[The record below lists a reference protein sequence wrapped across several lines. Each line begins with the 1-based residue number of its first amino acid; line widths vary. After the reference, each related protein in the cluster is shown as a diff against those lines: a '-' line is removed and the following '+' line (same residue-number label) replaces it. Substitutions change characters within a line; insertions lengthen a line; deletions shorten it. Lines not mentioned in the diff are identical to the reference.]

1 MSEKNREIQK
11 METGRQ
17 GFGSMEKGMVNMHG
31 SIHRLRKMSGFSFL
45 ILRTAHELIQ
55 CILEPEKC
63 EILGPDGAPWE
74 GALKEEMCIRM
85 EALAAEEPRSRTG
98 WELHPARIRILSVP
112 AESMPVVIHGKEI
125 PASLETILDYRP
137 LTLRNERERAIF
149 RIQDALVRGFTEF
162 LQQEDFVQIHTP
174 KLVSQGAE
182 GGANIFRLDY
192 FGKEAYLA
200 QSPQF
205 YKQMMVGVYE
215 RVFEIG
221 PVFRAEKH
229 DTARH
234 LNEYTGVD
242 FEMGYIEGFEEL
254 CCMEEA
260 MIRHALQKLPELCPQ
275 ELKLLNVRTPQAESI
290 PFIRFYEAKE
300 RIARKF
306 SRPVRE
312 KEDLDPEEEKL
323 LCQLME
329 EETGSEFVFVTHY
342 PASKRP
348 FYAMEEERD
357 PQVTKSFDLL
367 FRGLEVTTGGQR
379 IHDYAAQL
387 AKMKARGMDPEQF
400 ESYLQIHKHGMPPHG
415 GLGMGLERFT
425 ARLLEQ
431 DNVRRACLFPRD
443 IHRIAP

>member
-275 ELKLLNVRTPQAESI
+275 ELKLLNVRIPQADPI

-300 RIARKF
+300 RIARRF
-306 SRPVRE
+306 NRPVRE
-312 KEDLDPEEEKL
+312 KEDLDPEEE
-323 LCQLME
+323 E
-329 EETGSEFVFVTHY
+329 N
-342 PASKRP
+342 
-348 FYAMEEERD
+348 

-379 IHDYAAQL
+379 IHDYAVQL
-387 AKMKARGMDPEQF
+387 SKMKARGMDPEQF

>member
-1 MSEKNREIQK
+1 MNEKIIK
-11 METGRQ
+11 T
-17 GFGSMEKGMVNMHG
+17 HG
-31 SIHRLRKMSGFSFL
+31 SIHRIRKMSGFSFL
-45 ILRTAHELIQ
+45 ILRTAHRLIQ
-55 CILEPEKC
+55 CVLEPEKC
-63 EILGPDGAPWE
+63 EIFSPDGRPWKE
-74 GALKEEMCIRM
+74 ALKEEMCIRM
-85 EALAAEEPRSRTG
+85 EALEVAEPRSRTG
-98 WELHPARIRILSVP
+98 WELHPVRIRILSVP
-112 AESMPVVIHGKEI
+112 AEAMPVVIHGKEI
-125 PASLETILDYRP
+125 PASLETILDNRP
-137 LTLRNERERAIF
+137 LTLRNERERAVF

-162 LQQEDFVQIHTP
+162 LQQQDFVQVHTP

-234 LNEYTGVD
+234 LNEYTSVD
-242 FEMGYIEGFEEL
+242 LEMGYIEGFEEL
-254 CCMEEA
+254 CRMEEA
-260 MIRHALQKLPELCPQ
+260 MIRHALEGLKAICKEELD
-275 ELKLLNVRTPQAESI
+275 LLQVRIPRVEAI
-290 PFIRFYEAKE
+290 PFIRFHEAKE
-300 RIARKF
+300 QVAKRYH
-306 SRPVRE
+306 RPIRE
-312 KEDLDPEEEKL
+312 KDDLDPEEEKL
-323 LCQLME
+323 LCRLIG

-342 PASKRP
+342 PTAKRP
-348 FYAMEEERD
+348 FYAMEDEKE

-379 IHDYAAQL
+379 IHTYADQL
-387 AKMKARGMDPEQF
+387 AKMKARGMDPAHF
-400 ESYLQIHKHGMPPHG
+400 ESYLMIHKAGMPPHG

-425 ARLLEQ
+425 ARLLEL

-443 IHRIAP
+443 IHRLIP

>member
-17 GFGSMEKGMVNMHG
+17 GFGSMGNGMVNMHG

-85 EALAAEEPRSRTG
+85 EALEVEEPRSRTG

-254 CCMEEA
+254 CRMEEA
-260 MIRHALQKLPELCPQ
+260 MIRHALHKLPELCPQ
-275 ELKLLNVRTPQAESI
+275 ELKLLNVRIPQADSI

-312 KEDLDPEEEKL
+312 KEDLKRIRVRHPLSCGKASLLRYGGGTGSAGDEKL
-323 LCQLME
+323 RPAFPGAGGDYGRPAHSRLCRAAVQNE
-329 EETGSEFVFVTHY
+329 
-342 PASKRP
+342 
-348 FYAMEEERD
+348 
-357 PQVTKSFDLL
+357 
-367 FRGLEVTTGGQR
+367 GQR
-379 IHDYAAQL
+379 
-387 AKMKARGMDPEQF
+387 
-400 ESYLQIHKHGMPPHG
+400 HGSG
-415 GLGMGLERFT
+415 
-425 ARLLEQ
+425 A
-431 DNVRRACLFPRD
+431 V
-443 IHRIAP
+443 

>member
-1 MSEKNREIQK
+1 MNEKNGKTMNI
-11 METGRQ
+11 
-17 GFGSMEKGMVNMHG
+17 HG

-45 ILRTAHELIQ
+45 ILRTVHRLVQ

-63 EILGPDGAPWE
+63 EILGPDGGPWE

-85 EALAAEEPRSRTG
+85 EAQAVEESRSRTG
-98 WELHPARIRILSVP
+98 WELHPVRIRILSVP
-112 AESMPVVIHGKEI
+112 AEAMPVVIHGKEI
-125 PASLETILDYRP
+125 TASLETILDYRP

-162 LQQEDFVQIHTP
+162 LQKEDFVQIHTP

-254 CCMEEA
+254 CRMEEA
-260 MIRHALQKLPELCPQ
+260 MIRHALESLEEICPEELELLQVRIPQ
-275 ELKLLNVRTPQAESI
+275 IHSI
-290 PFIRFYEAKE
+290 PFIRFHEAKE
-300 RIARKF
+300 RISRKYH
-306 SRPVRE
+306 RPIRE

-323 LCQLME
+323 LCQLVE

-342 PASKRP
+342 PAAKRP
-348 FYAMEEERD
+348 FYAMEDEEN
-357 PQVTKSFDLL
+357 PQVTKSFDLD
-367 FRGLEVTTGGQR
+367 RKSV
-379 IHDYAAQL
+379 
-387 AKMKARGMDPEQF
+387 
-400 ESYLQIHKHGMPPHG
+400 
-415 GLGMGLERFT
+415 
-425 ARLLEQ
+425 
-431 DNVRRACLFPRD
+431 V
-443 IHRIAP
+443 

>member
-1 MSEKNREIQK
+1 MSENN
-11 METGRQ
+11 
-17 GFGSMEKGMVNMHG
+17 MVKIHG

-45 ILRTAHELIQ
+45 ILRTAHQLIQ

-63 EILGPDGAPWE
+63 EIMGPDGSPWKE
-74 GALKEEMCIRM
+74 TLKEEMCIRM
-85 EALAAEEPRSRTG
+85 EAQKVEEPRSRTG
-98 WELHPARIRILSVP
+98 WELHPVRIRILSVP
-112 AESMPVVIHGKEI
+112 AEAMPVVIHGKEI
-125 PASLETILDYRP
+125 PASLETILDFRP
-137 LTLRNERERAIF
+137 LTLRNERERAVF

-162 LQQEDFVQIHTP
+162 LQQQDFVQIHTP

-254 CCMEEA
+254 CRMEEA
-260 MIRHALQKLPELCPQ
+260 MIRHALEALPEICPE
-275 ELKLLNVRTPQAESI
+275 ELALLQVRIPRISSI
-290 PFIRFYEAKE
+290 PFVRFHEAKE
-300 RIARKF
+300 RIAGKYH
-306 SRPVRE
+306 RPIRE
-312 KEDLDPEEEKL
+312 REDLDPEEEKL
-323 LCQLME
+323 LCQLVE

-342 PASKRP
+342 PSKKRP
-348 FYAMEEERD
+348 FYAADD
-357 PQVTKSFDLL
+357 PQDPRYTLSFDLL

-379 IHDYAAQL
+379 IHDYQTQVE
-387 AKMKARGMDPEQF
+387 KMRKKGLDPADF
-400 ESYLQIHKHGMPPHG
+400 EGYLMIHKYGTCPHG
-415 GLGMGLERFT
+415 GLGLGLERLT
-425 ARLLEQ
+425 ARLLGEN
-431 DNVRRACLFPRD
+431 NVREACMFPRD
-443 IHRIAP
+443 QQRMEP

>member
-254 CCMEEA
+254 CRMEEA

-275 ELKLLNVRTPQAESI
+275 ADSI

-306 SRPVRE
+306 GRPVRE

-342 PASKRP
+342 PAAKRP

>member
-254 CCMEEA
+254 CRMEEA

-275 ELKLLNVRTPQAESI
+275 ELKLLNVRIPQADPI

-300 RIARKF
+300 RIARRF
-306 SRPVRE
+306 NRPVRE
-312 KEDLDPEEEKL
+312 KEDLDPEEE
-323 LCQLME
+323 E
-329 EETGSEFVFVTHY
+329 N
-342 PASKRP
+342 
-348 FYAMEEERD
+348 

-379 IHDYAAQL
+379 IHDYAVQL
-387 AKMKARGMDPEQF
+387 SKMKARGMDPEQF

>member
-1 MSEKNREIQK
+1 M
-11 METGRQ
+11 
-17 GFGSMEKGMVNMHG
+17 
-31 SIHRLRKMSGFSFL
+31 
-45 ILRTAHELIQ
+45 
-55 CILEPEKC
+55 
-63 EILGPDGAPWE
+63 
-74 GALKEEMCIRM
+74 
-85 EALAAEEPRSRTG
+85 
-98 WELHPARIRILSVP
+98 
-112 AESMPVVIHGKEI
+112 
-125 PASLETILDYRP
+125 
-137 LTLRNERERAIF
+137 
-149 RIQDALVRGFTEF
+149 
-162 LQQEDFVQIHTP
+162 LQ
-174 KLVSQGAE
+174 
-182 GGANIFRLDY
+182 
-192 FGKEAYLA
+192 

-254 CCMEEA
+254 CRMEEA
-260 MIRHALQKLPELCPQ
+260 MIRHALEALPEICPE
-275 ELKLLNVRTPQAESI
+275 ELALLQVRIPRISSI
-290 PFIRFYEAKE
+290 PFVRFHEAKE
-300 RIARKF
+300 RIAGKYH
-306 SRPVRE
+306 RPIRE
-312 KEDLDPEEEKL
+312 REDLDPEEEKL
-323 LCQLME
+323 LCQLVE

-342 PASKRP
+342 PTAKRP
-348 FYAMEEERD
+348 FYAMEDEEN

>member
-1 MSEKNREIQK
+1 MSEKNREIQA
-11 METGRQ
+11 METGRP
-17 GFGSMEKGMVNMHG
+17 GFESVEKGMVSIHG

-275 ELKLLNVRTPQAESI
+275 ELKLLNVRIPQADPI

-300 RIARKF
+300 RIARRF
-306 SRPVRE
+306 NRPVRE
-312 KEDLDPEEEKL
+312 KEDLDPEEE
-323 LCQLME
+323 E
-329 EETGSEFVFVTHY
+329 N
-342 PASKRP
+342 
-348 FYAMEEERD
+348 

-379 IHDYAAQL
+379 IHDYAVQL
-387 AKMKARGMDPEQF
+387 SKMKARGMDPEQF

>member
-275 ELKLLNVRTPQAESI
+275 ELKLLNVRIPQAESI

-306 SRPVRE
+306 GRPVRE
-312 KEDLDPEEEKL
+312 KEDL
-323 LCQLME
+323 
-329 EETGSEFVFVTHY
+329 
-342 PASKRP
+342 
-348 FYAMEEERD
+348 
-357 PQVTKSFDLL
+357 
-367 FRGLEVTTGGQR
+367 
-379 IHDYAAQL
+379 
-387 AKMKARGMDPEQF
+387 DPEQF

>member
-1 MSEKNREIQK
+1 MSEKNREIQA
-11 METGRQ
+11 METGRP
-17 GFGSMEKGMVNMHG
+17 GFESVEKGMVSIHG

-85 EALAAEEPRSRTG
+85 EAQAVEEPRSRTG
-98 WELHPARIRILSVP
+98 WELHPACIRILSVP

-275 ELKLLNVRTPQAESI
+275 ELKLLNVRIPQADPI

-300 RIARKF
+300 LIARRF
-306 SRPVRE
+306 NRPVRE

-342 PASKRP
+342 PTAKRP
-348 FYAMEEERD
+348 F
-357 PQVTKSFDLL
+357 
-367 FRGLEVTTGGQR
+367 
-379 IHDYAAQL
+379 
-387 AKMKARGMDPEQF
+387 
-400 ESYLQIHKHGMPPHG
+400 
-415 GLGMGLERFT
+415 
-425 ARLLEQ
+425 
-431 DNVRRACLFPRD
+431 
-443 IHRIAP
+443 

>member
-1 MSEKNREIQK
+1 MNKNQANNGNENFVR
-11 METGRQ
+11 MESDA
-17 GFGSMEKGMVNMHG
+17 FEDGMVKTHG

-45 ILRTAHELIQ
+45 ILRTARRLVQ
-55 CILEPEKC
+55 CILEPERC
-63 EILGPDGAPWE
+63 EILGPDGSVWE
-74 GALKEEMCIRM
+74 GPLREEMCIRM
-85 EALAAEEPRSRTG
+85 EAQAVREPRSKTG
-98 WELHPARIRILSVP
+98 WELHPVRIRILSVP
-112 AESMPVVIHGKEI
+112 AQTLPVVIHGKEI
-125 PASLETILDYRP
+125 TASLETILDYRP
-137 LTLRNERERAIF
+137 LTLRNEKERAVF
-149 RIQDALVRGFTEF
+149 RIQDALVRGFTEY
-162 LQQEDFVQIHTP
+162 LQRNDFVQIHTP

-192 FGKEAYLA
+192 FGREACLA

-254 CCMEEA
+254 CRMEEG
-260 MIRHALQKLPELCPQ
+260 MIRHTLEGLSELCGE
-275 ELKLLNVRTPQAESI
+275 ELALLNVRIPRIGSI
-290 PFIRFYEAKE
+290 PFIRFHEAKE
-300 RIARKF
+300 RIARKYR
-306 SRPVRE
+306 RPVRE

-323 LCQLME
+323 LCELIQ
-329 EETGSEFVFVTHY
+329 EETGSEFVFVTHD
-342 PASKRP
+342 PTAKRP
-348 FYAMEEERD
+348 FYAMEDEADRS
-357 PQVTKSFDLL
+357 VTKSFDLL

-379 IHDYAAQL
+379 IHDHAAQL
-387 AKMKARGMDPEQF
+387 AKMKERGMDPEQF
-400 ESYLQIHKHGMPPHG
+400 ESYLMIHRGGMPPHG

>member
-1 MSEKNREIQK
+1 MIHLEKIQASPMINNPSPEQLAASLNK
-11 METGRQ
+11 Q
-17 GFGSMEKGMVNMHG
+17 AVLHG
-31 SIHRLRKMSGFSFL
+31 SVHRIRKMSGFSFL
-45 ILRTAHELIQ
+45 ILRTADSLIQ

-63 EILGPDGAPWE
+63 RIE
-74 GALKEEMCIRM
+74 GLLKEEACIRA
-85 EALAAEEPRSRTG
+85 EATVTEEPRSRTG
-98 WELHPARIRILSVP
+98 WELHLTEIKVLSSP
-112 AESMPVVIHGKEI
+112 EAEMPVVIHGKEI
-125 PASLETILDYRP
+125 DASLETILDYRP
-137 LTLRNERERAIF
+137 LTLRNEKQRAVF
-149 RIQDALVRGFTEF
+149 KIQEGLCRGFRNFLEQEQFTE
-162 LQQEDFVQIHTP
+162 IHTP
-174 KLVSQGAE
+174 KIVYQGAE
-182 GGANIFRLDY
+182 GGANIFHLDY
-192 FGKEAYLA
+192 FGKDAYLA

-242 FEMGYIEGFEEL
+242 FEMGYIDGFEEL
-254 CCMEEA
+254 CRMEEA
-260 MIRHALQKLPELCPQ
+260 MIRHALEALPEICPE
-275 ELKLLNVRTPQAESI
+275 ELKLLQVRIPQVSSI
-290 PFIRFYEAKE
+290 PFVRFHEAKE
-300 RIARKF
+300 RIAGKYH
-306 SRPVRE
+306 RPIRE
-312 KEDLDPEEEKL
+312 REDLDPEEEKL
-323 LCQLME
+323 LCQLVE

-342 PASKRP
+342 PTAKRP
-348 FYAMEEERD
+348 FYAMEDEEN